1 MQKSKVWA
9 AAESLA
15 YAFVWARCGPL
26 QAIRALD
33 IAAIERQTGTVV
45 AAGSQSPTSAW
56 VGPGVAT
63 VVRARVGR

>member
-15 YAFVWARCGPL
+15 YAFVWARSGPL

-33 IAAIERQTGTVV
+33 IAAIKGLSGTVV
-45 AAGSQSPTSAW
+45 AASSQTW
-56 VGPGVAT
+56 VSPGVAT